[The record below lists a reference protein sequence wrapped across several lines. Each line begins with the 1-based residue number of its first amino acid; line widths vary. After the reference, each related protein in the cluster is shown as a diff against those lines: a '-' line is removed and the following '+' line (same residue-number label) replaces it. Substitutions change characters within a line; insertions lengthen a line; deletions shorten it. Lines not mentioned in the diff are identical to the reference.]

1 MSSSHTLAPS
11 LGAVEDLAGAGAQQ
25 ALGYEGS
32 GRCRLAGVAVYP
44 VADPLAAVG
53 ETHEGLYLDP
63 QAVDP
68 GVDAD
73 RRRAG
78 RLEQGDGGTLGGQ
91 LAQRRLVAHLCGR
104 LNVVRVLDAHLQ
116 G

>member
-53 ETHEGLYLDP
+53 ETHECLYLDP

-68 GVDAD
+68 GVYAG
-73 RRRAG
+73 RRGAG
-78 RLEQGDGGTLGGQ
+78 RLAQSDGGTTV
-91 LAQRRLVAHLCGR
+91 RRLALRR
-104 LNVVRVLDAHLQ
+104 LFADLF
-116 G
+116 GIFI